1 LRDCNNRNDAQVHR
15 LAECLR
21 EETALRVMAQE
32 DAETLREEL
41 REVLCTACT
50 APPDMHSIQLCVCIA
65 DCLHAVYVRVAG
77 S

>member
-1 LRDCNNRNDAQVHR
+1 M
-15 LAECLR
+15 
-21 EETALRVMAQE
+21 MAQE